1 MTLTFFFSDVED
13 SSGLAARLGESYPG
27 VLAEA
32 RELQRDA
39 IARAGGR
46 EIDCRGDEFFAVF
59 DQPAAAAAAAIEI
72 QQAFAIGAW
81 PPGEHVRARIGL
93 HSGEAESAG
102 DGYVGIEVHR
112 ASRICQAGHGG
123 QVLASAL
130 TASAL
135 DVKTRELGTFEFK
148 GLREPQRIF
157 QLELDGLDAEFPPL
171 RGVRAERHLLQA
183 VIADDSA
190 LLREGLARLLAEA
203 DIGVVGQA
211 GNADELL
218 LKVRSYHPDVA
229 IVDIRMPPTQ
239 TDEGIK
245 AAREIRE
252 KYPETGVLV
261 LSQHVAHTYAVE
273 LLGENAE
280 GLGYLLKDRVSDVEE
295 FVAAVRRV
303 AEGGSA
309 LDPQVVAELVGRNR
323 RDDPVQRLSPREREV
338 LELMAEGRSNQ
349 AIGQLLFISP
359 RAVEK
364 HVTNIFGKLGL
375 PAAPEDHRRVLAVL
389 TFLRS

>member
-123 QVLASAL
+123 QVL
-130 TASAL
+130 
-135 DVKTRELGTFEFK
+135 
-148 GLREPQRIF
+148 
-157 QLELDGLDAEFPPL
+157 
-171 RGVRAERHLLQA
+171 
-183 VIADDSA
+183 
-190 LLREGLARLLAEA
+190 
-203 DIGVVGQA
+203 
-211 GNADELL
+211 
-218 LKVRSYHPDVA
+218 
-229 IVDIRMPPTQ
+229 
-239 TDEGIK
+239 
-245 AAREIRE
+245 
-252 KYPETGVLV
+252 
-261 LSQHVAHTYAVE
+261 
-273 LLGENAE
+273 
-280 GLGYLLKDRVSDVEE
+280 
-295 FVAAVRRV
+295 
-303 AEGGSA
+303 
-309 LDPQVVAELVGRNR
+309 
-323 RDDPVQRLSPREREV
+323 
-338 LELMAEGRSNQ
+338 
-349 AIGQLLFISP
+349 
-359 RAVEK
+359 
-364 HVTNIFGKLGL
+364 
-375 PAAPEDHRRVLAVL
+375 
-389 TFLRS
+389 

>member
-1 MTLTFFFSDVED
+1 MTLTFFFSDIED
-13 SSGLAARLGESYPG
+13 SSGLAARLGESFPG
-27 VLAEA
+27 VLADT
-32 RELQRDA
+32 RELQRRAVDE
-39 IARAGGR
+39 AGGR
-46 EIDCRGDEFFAVF
+46 EIDCRGDELFAVF
-59 DQPAAAAAAAIEI
+59 DQPAPAAAAALVA
-72 QQAFAIGAW
+72 QQAFAVHAW
-81 PPGEHVRARIGL
+81 PPGESVRARMGL
-93 HSGEAESAG
+93 HSGEAESSD
-102 DGYVGIEVHR
+102 DGYVGIDVHR

-123 QVLASAL
+123 QVLASAR

-135 DVKTRELGTFEFK
+135 EVETRELGTFEFK
-148 GLREPQRIF
+148 GLLEPERIF
-157 QLELDGLDAEFPPL
+157 QLVVDGLESEFPPL
-171 RGVRAERHLLQA
+171 RGVRAHDHVLQA

-203 DIGVVGQA
+203 DVGVVGQA
-211 GNADELL
+211 RNADELM
-218 LKVRSYHPDVA
+218 LKVRSYHPDVV

-239 TDEGIK
+239 TDEGIR

-252 KYPETGVLV
+252 KYPDTGVLV

-273 LLGENAE
+273 LLGDSAE
-280 GLGYLLKDRVSDVEE
+280 GLGYLLKDRVSDVDE

-309 LDPQVVAELVGRNR
+309 LDPLVVSELVGRNR
-323 RDDPVQRLSPREREV
+323 HDDPVQRLSSREREV

-364 HVTNIFGKLGL
+364 HVTNIFSKLGL